1 MEGHHRPAASSKA
14 GLAYAVI
21 VFGAGFILGALRLLV
36 VVPRLGATAAVLLEA
51 PVMLA
56 LSWWVC
62 RWCVARFRVAAS
74 WQARVLM
81 GMVALLGLQLAELS
95 LAATLFDQ
103 PPASYLRGL
112 GQVPGVIGLA
122 AQLAFASWPL
132 MQLRFGNSVR

>member
-1 MEGHHRPAASSKA
+1 MRAHDHPLDSSKA
-14 GLAYAVI
+14 GLAYAAI
-21 VFGAGFILGALRLLV
+21 AFGAGFILGALRLFL
-36 VVPRLGATAAVLLEA
+36 VVPRLGVTVAVLLEA

-74 WQARVLM
+74 WEARLLM
-81 GMVALLGLQLAELS
+81 GVVALLGLQLAEIS

-112 GQVPGVIGLA
+112 GQVPGAIGAA
-122 AQLAFASWPL
+122 AQLAFACWPL
-132 MQLRFGNSVR
+132 VQLRLGNSAR